1 MSAPRLL
8 LVHGWG
14 FGPAFWS
21 PLLEALGDVESHRLD
36 MGFFGPPRLEL
47 PPGPWVTVGHSLG
60 ALWLLRE
67 ALPQLEERLT
77 GFVSLGGFP
86 RFDVP
91 PGPTRAMRRGLGQG
105 PGHGPGR
112 NAALVLRNFYSA
124 CGLPE
129 ELHPDISNADPERL
143 AEGLDALLRWDE
155 RERLAGLVV
164 PQLALAAEDD
174 AVVPPALSRASFPAA
189 EMVMLPDGG
198 HAFPVTRPGIC
209 ARYIRAFLE
218 SI

>member
-1 MSAPRLL
+1 MSAPRLLPRLL

-21 PLLEALGDVESHRLD
+21 PLLEALGEVEAHQLD
-36 MGFFGPPRLEL
+36 MGFFGPQHLEL
-47 PPGPWVTVGHSLG
+47 PPGPWLAVGHSLG

-67 ALPQLEERLT
+67 ALPQLEARLT

-86 RFDVP
+86 LFDVP
-91 PGPTRAMRRGLGQG
+91 PGPTRAMRRSLG
-105 PGHGPGR
+105 R
-112 NAALVLRNFYSA
+112 DTALVLKNFHQV

-129 ELHPDISNADPERL
+129 SQYPDASGADPQRL

-155 RERLAGLVV
+155 RERLAALNA
-164 PQLALAAEDD
+164 PLLALAAEDD
-174 AVVPPALSRASFPAA
+174 AIAPPALSRASFPA
-189 EMVMLPDGG
+189 ERLVMLPDGG

-209 ARYIRAFLE
+209 ARHIRAFIETL
-218 SI
+218 